1 MPDDHKC
8 HECGYL
14 NEQGAA
20 FCGNCGSPLR
30 SAGPRPPTPPS
41 TLPEEVAAVAS
52 PARDKTRGAEAKTL
66 SKSPPRECPSCHY
79 AAAAEDLFCRRC
91 GASLVVRPLFCK
103 RCGDPVD
110 TDERF
115 CNRCGLPLG

>member
-1 MPDDHKC
+1 MPDQHKC

-30 SAGPRPPTPPS
+30 AAGPRPLRPPS
-41 TLPEEVAAVAS
+41 TLPEEVAVVARL
-52 PARDKTRGAEAKTL
+52 ARDSETNTFSG
-66 SKSPPRECPSCHY
+66 SSPRECPSCHY

-91 GASLVVRPLFCK
+91 GASLVRRPLFCK
-103 RCGDPVD
+103 RCGDPVEA
-110 TDERF
+110 DERF